1 MMDEHVT
8 KRKIQKA
15 FSEPRAPEELIQQV
29 ILRAKAVT
37 MGGQAQKQLQTA
49 PSEKYGELTSRALIG
64 QLAAVSELPA
74 GGRPEQLAQQLEQ
87 QPAFR
92 AALHG
97 GNLSR
102 RLNSGELLRQIT
114 GQTPEAELAEPEI
127 PAHQNKGPTLG

>member
-49 PSEKYGELTSRALIG
+49 PSEKYGELASRALIG

-74 GGRPEQLAQQLEQ
+74 ESDRNSWHSNWSNNLPFEQRCMAVT
-87 QPAFR
+87 F
-92 AALHG
+92 H
-97 GNLSR
+97 SD
-102 RLNSGELLRQIT
+102 
-114 GQTPEAELAEPEI
+114 
-127 PAHQNKGPTLG
+127 